1 MDPLKVFYLD
11 HLRSLCARAE
21 TPTSLV
27 DGKSLD
33 EHAHFVR
40 HRLSEKGRL
49 LWDQINRLLCYAWN
63 LCEIYDFTCC
73 SKNPKKHL
81 PYLGEFNDNEILSSY
96 AKGVYSYY
104 NIEQIEEFVAFKGAY
119 EVASLIEKYDITLYE
134 SENFAIL
141 KYCYENYAHNVYVK
155 EFIERMTVALEEN
168 NDMHES
174 IDNYDSD
181 DLIEI
186 SLDEHDACY
195 SCGHDAN
202 IYEDEFAIVPYVKHE
217 IVAIA
222 PILDSSFD
230 EKHDCNDVS

>member
-11 HLRSLCARAE
+11 HLRSICACAE
-21 TPTSLV
+21 TPTSFV
-27 DGKSLD
+27 EGKSLD

-49 LWDQINRLLCYAWN
+49 LWNQINSLLCYAWN
-63 LCEIYDFTCC
+63 LCEIYDSTCC

-81 PYLGEFNDNEILSSY
+81 PYLCEINDNEIISSY

-104 NIEQIEEFVAFKGAY
+104 DIEQIEEFVAFKGAY
-119 EVASLIEKYDITLYE
+119 EVAPFITLYK
-134 SENFAIL
+134 SENFDML

-155 EFIERMTVALEEN
+155 EFIERMTVACEKN

-174 IDNYDSD
+174 IDNYDSN

-186 SLDEHDACY
+186 SLDEDDAILV
-195 SCGHDAN
+195 AMMP
-202 IYEDEFAIVPYVKHE
+202 IFVKMN
-217 IVAIA
+217 
-222 PILDSSFD
+222 LL
-230 EKHDCNDVS
+230 

>member
-1 MDPLKVFYLD
+1 MDPLKVVDLD

-21 TPTSLV
+21 TPTSRV
-27 DGKSLD
+27 DGQSLD

-49 LWDQINRLLCYAWN
+49 LRYHINSLLCYAWN
-63 LCEIYDFTCC
+63 LCEIFDFTCC

-81 PYLGEFNDNEILSSY
+81 PYLCEFNDKEILSSY

-104 NIEQIEEFVAFKGAY
+104 DIEQIEEFVVFKGAH
-119 EVASLIEKYDITLYE
+119 EVASLIEKYDFTLNK
-134 SENFAIL
+134 SENSVIL
-141 KYCYENYAHNVYVK
+141 KYCNENLAHNVYVQ
-155 EFIERMTVALEEN
+155 EFIERMTVASKEN

-174 IDNYDSD
+174 IDNHDSD

-186 SLDEHDACY
+186 SLDEHDARY
-195 SCGHDAN
+195 PCGHDAN

-217 IVAIA
+217 IIAIA
-222 PILDSSFD
+222 PILDSSFY
-230 EKHDCNDVS
+230 EKA